1 MPNNKYDLSI
11 SKYLPRTQI
20 SFRNVC
26 IAFHFTLNII
36 SNRLKNS
43 SVKEGEVK
51 KKLEVR
57 LTVSTIVLMIS

>member
-1 MPNNKYDLSI
+1 MYPN
-11 SKYLPRTQI
+11 
-20 SFRNVC
+20 NVC